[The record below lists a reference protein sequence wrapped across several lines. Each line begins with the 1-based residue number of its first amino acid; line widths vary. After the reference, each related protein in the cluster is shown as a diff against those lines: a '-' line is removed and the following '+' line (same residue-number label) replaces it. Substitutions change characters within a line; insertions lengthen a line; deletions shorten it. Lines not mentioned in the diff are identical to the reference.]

1 MASPLDPG
9 DSWGFGQ
16 SEVSCQCQA
25 EIKTLIGP
33 TNMLWMFVLTTM
45 AEMCERA
52 TGHLV
57 APAAGDA
64 VGAGGGV

>member
-1 MASPLDPG
+1 M
-9 DSWGFGQ
+9 
-16 SEVSCQCQA
+16 
-25 EIKTLIGP
+25 KTKAGP

-57 APAAGDA
+57 APAAGDT